1 MKPNSWR
8 IMWLL
13 VVFDFP
19 TQTKIERR
27 RYSQFRKRLLEEG
40 FLQMQFSV
48 YIRNTPTFSIANS
61 LALKLGKTV
70 PEKGKCSF
78 LFLTDKQYGLTVNF
92 YGKKKEKTEK
102 EPQQLLLFS

>member
-8 IMWLL
+8 IMWLI

-19 TQTKIERR
+19 TQTKIEKR
-27 RYSQFRKRLLEEG
+27 RYSQFRKLLLEEG
-40 FLQMQFSV
+40 FSQMQFSV

-61 LALKLGKTV
+61 LAVKLGRTV

>member
-1 MKPNSWR
+1 
-8 IMWLL
+8 MWLL

-27 RYSQFRKRLLEEG
+27 RYTQFRNHLLEEG

-48 YIRNTPTFSIANS
+48 YIRNTPTFPVANS
-61 LALKLGKTV
+61 LAHRLGNLV

-78 LFLTDKQYGLTVNF
+78 LFLTDKQYGLTINF
-92 YGKKKEKTEK
+92 YGRKKEKTEE

>member
-1 MKPNSWR
+1 
-8 IMWLL
+8 MWLL

-27 RYSQFRKRLLEEG
+27 RYTQFRNHLLEEG
-40 FLQMQFSV
+40 FLQMQYSV
-48 YIRNTPTFSIANS
+48 YIRNTPTFPVANS
-61 LALKLGKTV
+61 LAHRLGNLV

-78 LFLTDKQYGLTVNF
+78 LFLTDKQYGLTINF
-92 YGKKKEKTEK
+92 YGRKKEKTEE

>member
-1 MKPNSWR
+1 
-8 IMWLL
+8 
-13 VVFDFP
+13 
-19 TQTKIERR
+19 
-27 RYSQFRKRLLEEG
+27 
-40 FLQMQFSV
+40 MQFSV

-61 LALKLGKTV
+61 LALKFGKII

-78 LFLTDKQYGLTVNF
+78 MFLTDKQYGLTVNF

>member
-27 RYSQFRKRLLEEG
+27 RYTQFRNHLLEEG
-40 FLQMQFSV
+40 FLQMQYSV
-48 YIRNTPTFSIANS
+48 YIRNTPTFPVANS
-61 LALKLGKTV
+61 LAHRLGNLV

-78 LFLTDKQYGLTVNF
+78 LFLTDKQYGLTINF
-92 YGKKKEKTEK
+92 YGRKKEKTEE